1 MRQSSEPISQL
12 YSHSTPAEF
21 TGDCRFCGT
30 CGALI
35 HPDRESQH
43 TNYHAT
49 VQRILDE
56 LAKFAVAPTHTAWNG
71 WLDLDN
77 LREGDLT

>member
-1 MRQSSEPISQL
+1 MQYSEPIHELHKNGNPLDSI
-12 YSHSTPAEF
+12 
-21 TGDCRFCGT
+21 GDCRFCGI

-35 HPDRESQH
+35 HPDRENQH

-56 LAKFAVAPTHTAWNG
+56 LSKFAVSPTATAWNG

-77 LREGDLT
+77 LRNGELT

>member
-1 MRQSSEPISQL
+1 MQYSEEIQKLFSNQS
-12 YSHSTPAEF
+12 PAEF
-21 TGDCRFCGT
+21 TGVCRFCGI
-30 CGALI
+30 CGGLI
-35 HPDRESQH
+35 HPDREDQH

-56 LAKFAVAPTHTAWNG
+56 LSKFAVSPTATAWNG

-77 LREGDLT
+77 LRNGELT